1 MYSGVTRPIDKLGRI
16 VIPKE
21 IRKKYNIK
29 DGDVIEF
36 GCQGGEITLRK
47 YYPYDEV
54 TAFLDDVEVSLNVT
68 AVNCNLSDE
77 KYKAIEKKIDEIRE
91 LFDL

>member
-1 MYSGVTRPIDKLGRI
+1 MYSGLTKSIDKLGRI

-21 IRKKYNIK
+21 IRKKYNLK
-29 DGDVIEF
+29 DGDVIEI

-54 TAFLDDVEVSLNVT
+54 TAFLDDVEVVLNVI

-77 KYKAIEKKIDEIRE
+77 KYKAIENKIDEIRE